1 MSDIPAHE
9 ADSHRQ
15 VWVLKAGQWSLTQ
28 DPVEKYEDE
37 VRDYVDMV
45 KAAGYTAWTGVGKAY
60 MVPLMLT
67 VWARSEE
74 PSFLFDLEGADETQ
88 TVYAASLPDALTLL
102 NQLAPTLQALAVTD
116 QIAQAEPE
124 TMPVLADVL
133 DKLHGRRRGQNGA
146 VIQK

>member
-37 VRDYVDMV
+37 VRGYVDMV

-60 MVPLMLT
+60 VVPLMLT
-67 VWARSEE
+67 VWARFEE
-74 PSFLFDLEGADETQ
+74 PSFLFELEGQ
-88 TVYAASLPDALTLL
+88 
-102 NQLAPTLQALAVTD
+102 
-116 QIAQAEPE
+116 
-124 TMPVLADVL
+124 M
-133 DKLHGRRRGQNGA
+133 RRKPSTPPRCPPRLRC
-146 VIQK
+146 

>member
-1 MSDIPAHE
+1 MKPTRIVRCGFSRRASGALP
-9 ADSHRQ
+9 RTR
-15 VWVLKAGQWSLTQ
+15 W
-28 DPVEKYEDE
+28 YEDE

-124 TMPVLADVL
+124 TMSVLADVL